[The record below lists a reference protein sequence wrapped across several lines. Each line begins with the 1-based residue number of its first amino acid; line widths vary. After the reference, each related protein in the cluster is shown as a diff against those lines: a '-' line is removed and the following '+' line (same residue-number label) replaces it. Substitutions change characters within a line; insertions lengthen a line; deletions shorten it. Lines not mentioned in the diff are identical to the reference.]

1 MTDALPERSRRS
13 LPLSQLVTLSVY
25 WLGIQTIWGG
35 LTIIVIPGRLDDL
48 NRDLAGTLSAV
59 IFLIGAIAPLIVQP
73 TVGVISD
80 YTVTRWGRRKPYI
93 KNRHR

>member
-1 MTDALPERSRRS
+1 MREMTDASPERSRLS

-35 LTIIVIPGRLDDL
+35 LNITIIPGRLDDL
-48 NRDLAGTLSAV
+48 SRDTQGTLLAV
-59 IFLIGAIAPLIVQP
+59 VMLVGAVAPIVIQP

-80 YTVTRWGRRKPYI
+80 YTATRWGRRRLKE
-93 KNRHR
+93 